1 MRGEEPQ
8 RPKAARR
15 ICGVTMTTLEEAKK
29 LLGETR
35 IPDAPEVLHEFLTL
49 LEGVINAHSE
59 DGCDSTPLCS

>member
-1 MRGEEPQ
+1 
-8 RPKAARR
+8 
-15 ICGVTMTTLEEAKK
+15 MTTLEEAKK

-59 DGCDSTPLCS
+59 DGCDSAPLCS